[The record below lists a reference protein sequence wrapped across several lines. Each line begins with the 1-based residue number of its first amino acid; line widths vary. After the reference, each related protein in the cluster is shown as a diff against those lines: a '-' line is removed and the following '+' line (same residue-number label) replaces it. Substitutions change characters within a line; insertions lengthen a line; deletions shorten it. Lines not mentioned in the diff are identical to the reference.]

1 MYQNG
6 SHLSFDPDSDLRT
19 MFWIKFTY
27 SFSTQILFLCKAQYL
42 ALATDCKILD
52 ARDYPMKNWKTVKTK
67 LTKMHLA
74 LTNISGAFRSGS
86 TTLVSGQ
93 SLISILY
100 IIKFGMYLF
109 VPNLCICYSYL
120 CRLWPATLGQRSWSL
135 SAGTCSTSAAGGSA
149 WSSFIG

>member
-74 LTNISGAFRSGS
+74 FTNISGAFRSGS
-86 TTLVSGQ
+86 TTQVSGQ
-93 SLISILY
+93 SLISIRY
-100 IIKFGMYLF
+100 ILVCIFLF
-109 VPNLCICYSYL
+109 PTFVSAIATCVVCDRQRWCGGPGLWQRGHAL
-120 CRLWPATLGQRSWSL
+120 RQQQGGRHGHRL
-135 SAGTCSTSAAGGSA
+135 
-149 WSSFIG
+149 